1 MENEGVC
8 KRNRETTNWKLFYKT
23 NTFEELLFFFFFLH
37 CSYGQR
43 TGNQHPLNIHNMSD
57 NMLGLDRAAWHSP
70 HKSGSLEFLFWFYKH
85 KMSFRVVKWLWKLW
99 IYSTHIDYML
109 MMGQNLHTWNTKCNQ
124 TRRISMMKKW
134 MATLVCG
141 VREALESINR
151 MVHNQFKHPKVGN
164 SSTQAIFLDPNGLS
178 LRPFQ
183 SPLKVF
189 VYLPPKE
196 TFFLY
201 CFNYHLPCTTL

>member
-1 MENEGVC
+1 MVENEGVC
-8 KRNRETTNWKLFYKT
+8 KRNRETPTGLFYKT
-23 NTFEELLFFFFFLH
+23 NTFEELLFFFFLH

-70 HKSGSLEFLFWFYKH
+70 HKSGSLEFLSWFYKH

-134 MATLVCG
+134 MATLDCG

-164 SSTQAIFLDPNGLS
+164 SSTQAIFLDPWLVSETLPVSSEGFCLFTSKENI
-178 LRPFQ
+178 F
-183 SPLKVF
+183 PL
-189 VYLPPKE
+189 L
-196 TFFLY
+196 L
-201 CFNYHLPCTTL
+201 